1 MKPQGHKPWSL
12 GQHRRRWRDG
22 EHPPWNRFFFF
33 RFLFVLL
40 SFSLLLLGGLTL
52 LTYRLATWFTGNE
65 ELALGLWVQACAG
78 AFVLTLLAF
87 ILARRLFRR
96 TVTPVAEILTAVS
109 EVAEGNLAIELPD
122 YGRGEFGELGR
133 AFNRMVQELER
144 AEAQRRNLTADV
156 AHELRTPLHIIQGN
170 LEGILDG
177 VYEPDQAH
185 IEATLEETQAL
196 ARLVE
201 DLQTLTLAEAGQL
214 QLVLEAVNP
223 AELLTDARTSFSGQA
238 EAAGI
243 ELALLIPAG
252 AGQWRFPGDAGRLN
266 QVLSILLMNALR
278 HTPAGGQI
286 SLALSRENGD
296 FCLTVSDTGE
306 GIPSADLPYI
316 FDRFWRGDRA
326 RTHQTGTG
334 AGLGLSI
341 ARGLVLAHG
350 GEIRASSEPD
360 QGTIFAIRLPAA
372 AESAGH

>member
-1 MKPQGHKPWSL
+1 MKRPDRGPWSR
-12 GQHRRRWRDG
+12 GQHRRRWREG

-33 RFLFVLL
+33 RFLFLL
-40 SFSLLLLGGLTL
+40 ISFSFLVLGGLTL
-52 LTYRLATWFTGNE
+52 LTYRLATGISGNE
-65 ELALGLWVQACAG
+65 QLALLTWVQACAG
-78 AFVLTLLAF
+78 AFILVTLAF
-87 ILARRLFRR
+87 VVARRLFRR

-122 YGRGEFGELGR
+122 YGPGEFGELGR

-177 VYEPDQAH
+177 VYEPDQTH

-196 ARLVE
+196 ARLVD

-214 QLVLEAVNP
+214 QLILEAVNP
-223 AELLTDARTSFSGQA
+223 AELLTDAQTSFSGQA
-238 EAAGI
+238 EAASL
-243 ELALLIPAG
+243 ELVLALPAG
-252 AGQWRFPGDAGRLN
+252 AESWRLRGDAGRLN
-266 QVLSILLMNALR
+266 QVLSILLMNGIR

-286 SLALSRENGD
+286 TLALGRDNGD
-296 FCLTVSDTGE
+296 FHFTVSDTGE
-306 GIPSADLPYI
+306 GIPAADLPHI

-341 ARGLVLAHG
+341 ARGLVQAHG
-350 GEIRASSEPD
+350 GEISASSEPGR
-360 QGTIFAIRLPAA
+360 GTTFLIRLPA
-372 AESAGH
+372 EFPTEIT